1 MGAQR
6 TVHQASGG
14 VLARALIGG
23 LGLLG
28 CVSSTP
34 HDSIAELTAQARAN
48 ELKAVA
54 DRQGEQ
60 LRVAAVVTGSGI
72 KKVQRLVGKGVAWG
86 YAAEWSTTKKT
97 TSYPYITARDPNQP
111 QGGGQLLCFF
121 DPSYMSDIAELDHG
135 AEVIVTGE
143 FQEFTEGG
151 AKLVLHSCELE

>member
-14 VLARALIGG
+14 VLARALIGA
-23 LGLLG
+23 LGVLG
-28 CVSSTP
+28 CISSTP
-34 HDSIAELTAQARAN
+34 HDSIAKLTAQARAN

-54 DRQGEQ
+54 DHQGEQ

-72 KKVQRLVGKGVAWG
+72 KKVQRVVGTPVGWG
-86 YAAEWSTTKKT
+86 YTGGWSAGKKT
-97 TSYPYITARDPNQP
+97 TSYPYITARDPSRP
-111 QGGGQLLCFF
+111 QAGGELLCFF

-135 AEVIVTGE
+135 AEVILTGE

-151 AKLVLHSCELE
+151 SKLVLHSCELE